1 LANKKPQW
9 GGKVTNMEQVYQLS
23 IIFPSH
29 VLKLPMKI
37 SENDIEKIEEV
48 LSRKLILKHLDKT
61 SGKVYSINTQNVLW
75 FEFNALKTTEL

>member
-1 LANKKPQW
+1 
-9 GGKVTNMEQVYQLS
+9 MEQIYQLS

-29 VLKLPMKI
+29 VLRLPMKI

-48 LSRKLILKHLDKT
+48 FSQRLMLRHLDKM

>member
-1 LANKKPQW
+1 
-9 GGKVTNMEQVYQLS
+9 
-23 IIFPSH
+23 
-29 VLKLPMKI
+29 MKI